1 MLLSNGNT
9 GQTFSLCLFPHW
21 KHYYVCSVK
30 VKAIKAHSTEICFEQ
45 PLKSLEH
52 NKIYREKTSRL
63 FKWISECNSAAGHN
77 DFSMQS
83 IIYTLCWS
91 QYPPPTTGNM
101 FTSHEHVQSFQGPIK
116 NEMRHTVSA
125 PSSQL
130 WPDNCGAAHKSKCD
144 TWRLW
149 CDWLT
154 DWLLSRNFLFWINVS
169 TEHARRRSIKQG
181 SGN

>member
-52 NKIYREKTSRL
+52 NKIYIEKTSRL
-63 FKWISECNSAAGHN
+63 IKWISECNSEAGHN

-91 QYPPPTTGNM
+91 QYPPPPPP
-101 FTSHEHVQSFQGPIK
+101 HHRKHVHIPRARSVISGANQERDAPHSVGALISTVARQLWSCAQVQ
-116 NEMRHTVSA
+116 MRHLEAVV
-125 PSSQL
+125 
-130 WPDNCGAAHKSKCD
+130 
-144 TWRLW
+144 R
-149 CDWLT
+149 LT
-154 DWLLSRNFLFWINVS
+154 DWLI
-169 TEHARRRSIKQG
+169 A
-181 SGN
+181 

>member
-63 FKWISECNSAAGHN
+63 IKCISECNSEDGHN

-91 QYPPPTTGNM
+91 QYPPPAPQETCSHP
-101 FTSHEHVQSFQGPIK
+101 TSTFSHFRGQSRTRCATQCRRP
-116 NEMRHTVSA
+116 H
-125 PSSQL
+125 L
-130 WPDNCGAAHKSKCD
+130 NCGQTTVELRTSPNATLGGCGA
-144 TWRLW
+144 T
-149 CDWLT
+149 DWLT
-154 DWLLSRNFLFWINVS
+154 DCLAETFYF
-169 TEHARRRSIKQG
+169 G
-181 SGN
+181 